1 MSTLSGSYYP
11 KLDEK
16 GRIILPAKLREYFVN
31 GLVMTRGQDG
41 CLLVFT
47 AAAFEI
53 RAQQLSAAPLSN
65 QEARNYVRM
74 FMSGAHSEAPD
85 KQGRVTIPAALR
97 QYATLNRELTVI
109 GAGNHAEIWDAAAWK
124 AFESSQEFS
133 YSSLAQEVIPGII

>member
-65 QEARNYVRM
+65 LEARNYVRM
-74 FMSGAHSEAPD
+74 FMSGAHSETPD

-97 QYATLNRELTVI
+97 QYASLNRELTVI
-109 GAGNHAEIWDAAAWK
+109 GAGNHADDT
-124 AFESSQEFS
+124 S
-133 YSSLAQEVIPGII
+133 

>member
-74 FMSGAHSEAPD
+74 FMSGAHSETPD

-97 QYATLNRELTVI
+97 QYATLSRELTVI
-109 GAGNHAEIWDAAAWK
+109 GAGNHAEIWDATAWK

>member
-74 FMSGAHSEAPD
+74 FMSGAHSETPD

-109 GAGNHAEIWDAAAWK
+109 GAGNHAEIWDAATWK

>member
-74 FMSGAHSEAPD
+74 FMSGAHSETPD

-97 QYATLNRELTVI
+97 QYASLNRELTVI

>member
-65 QEARNYVRM
+65 LEARNYVRM
-74 FMSGAHSEAPD
+74 FMSGAHSETPD

-97 QYATLNRELTVI
+97 QYASLNRELTVI

-133 YSSLAQEVIPGII
+133 YSTLAQEVIPGII

>member
-47 AAAFEI
+47 AAAFEV

-74 FMSGAHSEAPD
+74 FMSGAHSETPD

-97 QYATLNRELTVI
+97 QYASLNRELTVI

>member
-65 QEARNYVRM
+65 LEARNYVRM
-74 FMSGAHSEAPD
+74 FMSGAHSEIPD

-97 QYATLNRELTVI
+97 QYASLNRELTVI

>member
-1 MSTLSGSYYP
+1 MATLSGSYYP

-65 QEARNYVRM
+65 LEARNYVRM
-74 FMSGAHSEAPD
+74 FMSGAHSETPD

-97 QYATLNRELTVI
+97 QYASLNRELTVI

>member
-1 MSTLSGSYYP
+1 VSTLSGSYYP

-16 GRIILPAKLREYFVN
+16 GRIILPEKLREYFVN

-74 FMSGAHSEAPD
+74 FMSGAHSETPD

-97 QYATLNRELTVI
+97 QYATLSRELTVI
-109 GAGNHAEIWDAAAWK
+109 GAGNHAEIWDATAWK

>member
-74 FMSGAHSEAPD
+74 FMSGAHSETPD

-133 YSSLAQEVIPGII
+133 YSSLAQEVVPGII

>member
-1 MSTLSGSYYP
+1 
-11 KLDEK
+11 
-16 GRIILPAKLREYFVN
+16 
-31 GLVMTRGQDG
+31 MTRGQDG

-74 FMSGAHSEAPD
+74 FMSGAHSETPD

-97 QYATLNRELTVI
+97 QYATLSRELTVI
-109 GAGNHAEIWDAAAWK
+109 GAGNHAEIWDATAWK

>member
-1 MSTLSGSYYP
+1 VSTLSGSYYP

-74 FMSGAHSEAPD
+74 FMSGAHSETPD

-97 QYATLNRELTVI
+97 HYATLNRELTVI

>member
-47 AAAFEI
+47 ASAFEI

-74 FMSGAHSEAPD
+74 FMSGAHSETPD

>member
-65 QEARNYVRM
+65 LDARNYVRM
-74 FMSGAHSEAPD
+74 FMSGAHSETPD

-97 QYATLNRELTVI
+97 QYASLNRELTVI

>member
-1 MSTLSGSYYP
+1 MNTLSGAYYP

-47 AAAFEI
+47 AAAFEL
-53 RAQQLSAAPLSN
+53 RAEALATAPLTN
-65 QEARNYVRM
+65 LEARNYVRM
-74 FMSGAHSEAPD
+74 FMAGAHSETPD

-97 QYATLNRELTVI
+97 QYASLSRELTVI
-109 GAGNHAEIWDAAAWK
+109 GAGNHAEIWDAAAWS
-124 AFESSQEFS
+124 AFESSQEFN